1 VESVVIRVCWREMQV
16 LNDVLPAGCIAKGE
30 RKRLV
35 MPRKHQYEWLE
46 SLFVV
51 PVQAG
56 KTAWQL
62 WLETDEA
69 SYQTGSSIFF
79 QKVSSMLHHRG
90 MMANLSLRENL
101 MLPFLYHG
109 DQDALEQAE
118 QDLLQM
124 AEFLDIKDDLDEQAG
139 IRSPYTHGLIS
150 LGRCLLQKPDIVLV
164 QDVHTGMAPHRL
176 RQFHALFCEVMEQLQ
191 AGILYI
197 STSEHDGSGMDF
209 EDSLKLNAGAVA
221 R

>member
-1 VESVVIRVCWREMQV
+1 VIRVCWREMQV
-16 LNDVLPAGCIAKGE
+16 LKDVLPAGSIAKGE
-30 RKRLV
+30 HKRLV

-46 SLFVV
+46 SLFIEQ
-51 PVQAG
+51 VQA
-56 KTAWQL
+56 KNAWQL
-62 WLETDEA
+62 WLETDQA
-69 SYQTGSSIFF
+69 SYQAGSSVFF

-90 MMANLSLRENL
+90 MMANLSFRENL
-101 MLPFLYHG
+101 VLPFLYRG
-109 DQDALEQAE
+109 DHDMLEQAE
-118 QDLLQM
+118 QELSQVV
-124 AEFLDIKDDLDEQAG
+124 AFLDIKDCLDDLAS

-164 QDVHTGMAPHRL
+164 QDVHTGVAPHRL
-176 RQFHALFCEVMEQLQ
+176 RQFHALFRETMERLQ

-209 EDSLKLNAGAVA
+209 EDSLELNTGAVA

>member
-1 VESVVIRVCWREMQV
+1 VTRVSWREMQV
-16 LNDVLPAGCIAKGE
+16 LEGILSAGSIAKGE

-46 SLFVV
+46 SLFIE

-56 KTAWQL
+56 KDTWTL

-69 SYQTGSSIFF
+69 SYQAGSPVFF
-79 QKVSSMLHHRG
+79 QRVSSMLHHRG

-118 QDLLQM
+118 QELPEV
-124 AEFLDIKDDLDEQAG
+124 AAFLDISDCLDDPAS
-139 IRSPYTHGLIS
+139 IRSAYTHGLIS
-150 LGRCLLQKPDIVLV
+150 LGRCLLQKPDIVLA
-164 QDVHTGMAPHRL
+164 QDVHSGMAPHRL
-176 RQFHALFCEVMEQLQ
+176 RQFHSLFRDVMERLK

-197 STSEHDGSGMDF
+197 STSEHEGSGMDF
-209 EDSLKLNAGAVA
+209 EDSLQLEAGVMS